1 MTAAPASPGSPPI
14 SARTRL
20 AGIIGSPVRHSLSPA
35 MHNAALA
42 ACGLDWRYLAFE
54 VPAGG
59 ARRALDAVRTLGLA
73 GLSVT
78 MPHKADVAELVDE
91 RSETVEALGAA
102 NTVVVTAAG
111 ALRGES
117 TDGEGFLDTLRL
129 DHGLDPTG
137 MAAVVVGAGGA
148 ARAIVRALAGA
159 GVAEVVVV
167 NRTAATGEAAAA
179 LAGERGRLGS
189 PDDVSAADLV
199 VQATPVG
206 MGDGGVLAIDPQRLR
221 AGQVVAD
228 LVYHPRST
236 PLLAA
241 AAAHG
246 CRTVDGL
253 GMLVHQGARQLTL
266 WTGVEAPRAVMRAAA
281 EAALAER

>member
-1 MTAAPASPGSPPI
+1 
-14 SARTRL
+14 
-20 AGIIGSPVRHSLSPA
+20 
-35 MHNAALA
+35 
-42 ACGLDWRYLAFE
+42 
-54 VPAGG
+54 
-59 ARRALDAVRTLGLA
+59 
-73 GLSVT
+73 
-78 MPHKADVAELVDE
+78 
-91 RSETVEALGAA
+91 
-102 NTVVVTAAG
+102 VVTATG
-111 ALRGES
+111 GLRGES

-129 DHGLDPTG
+129 DHGIDPAG

-179 LAGERGRLGS
+179 LAGDRGRLGAVE
-189 PDDVSAADLV
+189 DVTAADVV
-199 VQATPVG
+199 VQATPLG
-206 MGDGGVLAIDPQRLR
+206 MGDGGALAIDPRLLR

-228 LVYHPRST
+228 LVYHPLTT
-236 PLLAA
+236 PLLVAA
-241 AAAHG
+241 AARG